1 MTISCT
7 ILCPSSD
14 ENLNVCSENIHQD
27 WMVIDPSENKIYNIN
42 AATSRNNF
50 LGRFEIDEAIIEF
63 SDSNSLDFEQC
74 SLNET
79 SQFQFNLTL
88 HNFTLS
94 LEGLMV
100 ICGLRR
106 YGHIS
111 AYYHLVG
118 EYARLWTGTH
128 D

>member
-7 ILCPSSD
+7 ILCPKFNSD
-14 ENLNVCSENIHQD
+14 ENLNICILQD
-27 WMVIDPSENKIYNIN
+27 WMIIDPSEDKIYYVN
-42 AATSRNNF
+42 AATSRNKF
-50 LGRFEIDEAIIEF
+50 LRRFEIDEAMIEF
-63 SDSNSLDFEQC
+63 SALDFDQC

-88 HNFTLS
+88 HNFTSS

-111 AYYHLVG
+111 SYYHLVG

-128 D
+128 DKH

>member
-1 MTISCT
+1 
-7 ILCPSSD
+7 
-14 ENLNVCSENIHQD
+14 
-27 WMVIDPSENKIYNIN
+27 MVIDPSENKIYNIN
-42 AATSRNNF
+42 AATSRNKF
-50 LGRFEIDEAIIEF
+50 LDRFEIYEAVIEF

-111 AYYHLVG
+111 VYYHLVG